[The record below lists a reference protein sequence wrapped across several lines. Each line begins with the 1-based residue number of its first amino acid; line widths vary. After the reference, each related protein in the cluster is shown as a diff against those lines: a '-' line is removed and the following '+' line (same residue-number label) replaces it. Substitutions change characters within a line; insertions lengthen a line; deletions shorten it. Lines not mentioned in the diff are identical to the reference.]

1 MATVD
6 SIKVIAYQREYTKM
20 SNKYINEPVFVA
32 GSGEYS
38 IMAANN
44 SSIEASGVYS
54 YAEGYDTIAE
64 GDYSHV
70 EGEFS
75 TARGGSSHSEGYQSW
90 ALGISSH
97 AEGGTSMAAGDFSHS
112 EGNQTAA
119 IGMSS
124 HAEGDGRRDFINLT
138 GNNGT
143 YSFPSWYTGLKKGQA
158 LYDQNNDN
166 YAIITS
172 VDQTNHTLTTLDSL
186 GELNGGSFEV
196 YSNYVLGNSSHTEG
210 SFNSV
215 LSNAAHAEGTENMVS
230 GDYSHAEGLSNTV
243 SGQASHA
250 EGSYTIASGANQH
263 VAGKYNVESSTY
275 AEIIG
280 IGTAESARK
289 NGRTLDWSGNEKL
302 AGSLTLGLGTTNE
315 TTITAA
321 QLKQLLTLL
330 S

>member
-20 SNKYINEPVFVA
+20 SNKYVDTPVFVA

-44 SSIEASGVYS
+44 SYIEASGVYS

-97 AEGGTSMAAGDFSHS
+97 AEGGASMAAGDFSHS

-119 IGMSS
+119 IGIFS
-124 HAEGDGRRDFINLT
+124 HAEGYGLRGEIYLT

-143 YSFPSWYTGLKKGQA
+143 YSFPSWCTGFQKGSA
-158 LYDQNNDN
+158 VYNVSDGTS
-166 YAIITS
+166 AIITS
-172 VDQTNHTLTTLDSL
+172 IDQTNHTLQLSDSL
-186 GELNGGSFEV
+186 GKLNDQYFLAF
-196 YSNYVLGNSSHTEG
+196 SNCALGNSSHTEG
-210 SFNSV
+210 SSNAV
-215 LSNAAHAEGTENMVS
+215 LS
-230 GDYSHAEGLSNTV
+230 DYSHAEGLGNTV

-250 EGSYTIASGANQH
+250 EGSYTIASGTNQH
-263 VAGKYNVESSTY
+263 VAGKYNVEDSNNTY

-280 IGTAESARK
+280 IGTAESSRK
-289 NGRTLDWSGNEKL
+289 NGRTLDWYGNEQL
-302 AGSLTLGLGTTNE
+302 VGSLTLGLGTTDQV
-315 TTITAA
+315 TVTAA
-321 QLKQLLTLL
+321 QLKQLLAITEL
-330 S
+330 SDASGVSF